1 VTTVPPDRRSIDDA
15 ASSVRPLDVDREAD
29 ARAGLRW
36 LWPAFAV
43 LLAIG
48 LGLLVVAH
56 PGPLPG
62 ELGVV
67 RWLQDRS
74 EPVPTLADAVWTVT
88 GTEAALVGAAL
99 PAGWLLAR
107 RQRQGALVVAIAAVT
122 MLVVQPLV
130 KELVDRP
137 RPSAQ
142 VVTLR
147 AEAES
152 MSFPSG
158 HSMSTTTVWGA
169 VAGVAWAHRR
179 RAVAAAAAVPI
190 VLTLVASG
198 VQGVHWPTD
207 AIAGTLLGAT
217 AAWLIV
223 PRVPSQARGV

>member
-1 VTTVPPDRRSIDDA
+1 V
-15 ASSVRPLDVDREAD
+15 DVDREAN
-29 ARAGLRW
+29 AHAGRNW

-43 LLAIG
+43 LLAAG
-48 LGLLVVAH
+48 LALLVIAH
-56 PGPLPG
+56 PGPLYG
-62 ELGVV
+62 ELGYV
-67 RWLQDRS
+67 RWLQDLD
-74 EPVPTLADAVWTVT
+74 EPVPTLADVVWMVT
-88 GTEAALVGAAL
+88 GTEAALLVAVL

-107 RQRQGALVVAIAAVT
+107 RERQGAIVVAIAAAT

-142 VVTLR
+142 LVSVR

-152 MSFPSG
+152 MSLPSG

-169 VAGVAWAHRR
+169 VAGVAWSRRR
-179 RAVAAAAAVPI
+179 RAVAAAAASPI
-190 VLTLVASG
+190 VFTFVAGG

-207 AIAGTLLGAT
+207 AIAGTSLGAV

-223 PRVPSQARGV
+223 PRVPIARRDRTDGAPCGHVHAAPKP